1 MKRVLGAAAA
11 AWGLAGVVGIIARA
25 VGRLVPHAL
34 EGFAAPLAPWH
45 WAALVAWVGFMG
57 YFEGYKGFQRAFSPR
72 VVLRALHLARHPR
85 PLHALLA
92 PLYVMGLIH
101 ASRRRLITSWTLV
114 ATMVALVLGV
124 RHIAQPLRG
133 LIDVGV
139 ILGLVWGVAA
149 IFAYLAGALTGRPP
163 RGNLDLPPG
172 AHSNEPETA
181 NSSPIQECGAA

>member
-1 MKRVLGAAAA
+1 MRRFLGAAAA
-11 AWGLAGVVGIIARA
+11 AWGLAGVVAIIGRA

-34 EGFAAPLAPWH
+34 EGLAAPLAPWH
-45 WAALVAWVGFMG
+45 WAALVGWVAFMA

-72 VVLRALHLARHPR
+72 VVLRAMHLARNPR

-101 ASRRRLITSWTLV
+101 ASRRRLVTSWLLV
-114 ATMVALVLGV
+114 AMMVGLVLGV
-124 RHIAQPLRG
+124 RHVAQPVRG

-149 IFAYLAGALTGRPP
+149 IFAFFAGALTGRPP
-163 RGNLDLPPG
+163 RGGLDLPKG
-172 AHSNEPETA
+172 QSNEPETTD
-181 NSSPIQECGAA
+181 SSPIQECGAV